1 MIKKDYKDLK
11 FIDDFIFCKI
21 LSTNP
26 KLCKE
31 LIELILGIKIRDIK
45 VSESQKAVN
54 QTYDS
59 KGVRFDVYLEDK
71 TNTVYD
77 IEMQT
82 TLQRDLGKRTRYY
95 QGMIDLHLIEKGAK
109 YSNLKKTFI
118 IFICLDV
125 PFSGNLP
132 VYTFKN
138 ICEENKSI
146 YLNDDAAKVII
157 NANGNRAGLSQDMCA
172 FLDFLQDKAPGS
184 EFTEELQKAVEKA
197 IDNPEWRQ
205 DYMTLLMRDQENQEI
220 GEALGTAKTKA
231 ECIKT
236 LALSLGSLDKA
247 LELLQ
252 ISNKEYEE
260 ALELIKESN

>member
-95 QGMIDLHLIEKGAK
+95 QGMIDLHLIE
-109 YSNLKKTFI
+109 TFI